1 MKGISAEE
9 FKEFKLMR
17 HRVGLIVLSLVL
29 IGLFAF
35 GAGIHFY
42 YQGKTLPN
50 LRFLD
55 TGIGGLSKEEAL
67 AAIDARYAE
76 INQTA
81 IPVRV
86 EDQTGKTVETKT
98 ILASA
103 FALDLGD
110 SAELANKVRIYGQ
123 LDLNFFNLL
132 NSVFDRK
139 YIGLKLNPDRQKIEQ
154 VLGEQLESITQK
166 IDAHYLYDAEQNK
179 FSVITES
186 IGHEPDYGQFTE
198 GLKKYLAKRSETPM
212 EIKLD
217 TQLPTVKAAD
227 LAEHTEAFAELVRD
241 KVITIKSGANLETKI
256 DLTTNSELIG
266 FDHYSAEELI
276 TIRLRFPLKLT
287 FANDRFADYIAT
299 EINPKIKR
307 AAGNV
312 SLSLSQ
318 DNSRAEVIGEGLTGQ
333 EIDYPK
339 LVQAMDEAIW
349 SETESTVELPIKI
362 IDPALTITP
371 ELQAMGVTGLV
382 GSGYTSYF
390 GSPANRKHNIQV
402 GLKRFNGLLIQPE
415 ATFSFNEYLGTVD
428 ASTGYLPE
436 LVIKPEG
443 TIPEYGG
450 GLCQVSTTLY
460 RAVLNTD
467 LPVLE
472 RRNHSYAVPY
482 YAQQMGH
489 GLDAT
494 IYPGSVDLKFKNTT
508 KGVMVLQTVYRDGEA
523 FFNIYGT
530 PKETKIRFE
539 GPFISNYSSIAEP
552 LEVVDP
558 KLPAGTRKQV
568 EKAHTGFDVVWH
580 KYTTLADGTEQKDT
594 IVSKYKATPN
604 KFLIGPGV
612 EPSTPEVVNSA
623 LVNDQGEFVN

>member
-17 HRVGLIVLSLVL
+17 FRVGLIIFSLFL

-55 TGIGGLSKEEAL
+55 IGIGGLTKEEAL
-67 AAIDARYAE
+67 VAINARYDE

-86 EDQTGKTVETKT
+86 EDQTNKTVETKT

-103 FALDLGD
+103 FAFKLGD
-110 SAELANKVRIYGQ
+110 RADLASKVRIYGQ
-123 LDLNFFNLL
+123 SDLNFFNLL

-139 YIGLKLNPDRQKIEQ
+139 YIGLKLDSDRQKIEQ

-166 IDAHYLYDAEQNK
+166 IDAHYDYDPAQDK
-179 FSVITES
+179 FTVVAES
-186 IGHEPDYGQFTE
+186 IGQEPDYSQFAE
-198 GLKKYLAKRSETPM
+198 NLKKYLAKRSESPM
-212 EIKLD
+212 EIKLN
-217 TQLPTVKAAD
+217 TQLPTIEATD
-227 LAEHTEAFAELVRD
+227 LTEHTEAFTELIGE
-241 KVITIKSGANLETKI
+241 KLITIKSGANLEMKI
-256 DLTTNSELIG
+256 DLKANSELVG
-266 FDHYSAEELI
+266 LENYNPEEL
-276 TIRLRFPLKLT
+276 TNVRLRFPLKLT
-287 FANDRFADYIAT
+287 FDNDRFADFVNA
-299 EINPKIKR
+299 ELNSKIKR
-307 AAGNV
+307 APGSV
-312 SLSLSQ
+312 SLSLAK
-318 DNSRAEVIGEGLTGQ
+318 DKSRAEISGEGLTGQ

-339 LVQAMDEAIW
+339 LVQAMNEAIW
-349 SETESTVELPIKI
+349 TEGESTVELPIKI
-362 IDPALTITP
+362 IEPSLTIAP

-382 GSGYTSYF
+382 SSGYTSYF
-390 GSPANRKHNIQV
+390 GSPANRKHNIRV
-402 GLKRFNGLLIQPE
+402 GLQRFNGLMIQPDT
-415 ATFSFNEYLGTVD
+415 TFSFNEYLGAVD

-494 IYPGSVDLKFKNTT
+494 IYPGSVDFKFKNTS
-508 KGVMVLQTVYRDGEA
+508 KGLMVLQTVYRDGEA

-530 PKETKIRFE
+530 PKKTEVRFE

-558 KLPAGTRKQV
+558 NLPAGTRKQV
-568 EKAHTGFDVVWH
+568 
-580 KYTTLADGTEQKDT
+580 
-594 IVSKYKATPN
+594 
-604 KFLIGPGV
+604 
-612 EPSTPEVVNSA
+612 
-623 LVNDQGEFVN
+623 